1 MTSRHDVALS
11 GLQIGVTANMS
22 PGSITRM
29 SAIRS
34 TRTAARAI
42 PAWESHRDRP
52 IDPTQHSIHG
62 DQPQR
67 TGAGLR
73 SIAPAALR
81 ALALV
86 TIAMLLIL
94 VFLPAAASAA

>member
-1 MTSRHDVALS
+1 MTSCHDVALS

-34 TRTAARAI
+34 TRTA
-42 PAWESHRDRP
+42 
-52 IDPTQHSIHG
+52 HG
-62 DQPQR
+62 DQLQR
-67 TGAGLR
+67 TGAGFR